1 MAVDPVP
8 HGVDDRVER
17 PLVGGQLVGS
27 DAGDDRRDRV
37 EDAVDGGAE
46 QLVLAREVVVD
57 GGHDDV
63 GLLGDV
69 ADRRVDVS
77 LAGEEAD
84 RRVDHVVAA
93 RRPVRRGRRWWRRA
107 LSGLFGHS
115 CGRSPEQARC
125 VPTGDR
131 RPTLRSIDARNTTRR
146 PAHRPSRRTHVVDG
160 AMGLF
165 ATMPVDEVTVQDIAN
180 SVEMTSAAVYYHFA
194 SKEEILLEGM
204 RNFRD
209 DLLAEIRDQLPALGD
224 PAGIRNLVAAVLRW
238 TGRHRADAT
247 VYFVNSIGLNL
258 LVEALRRD
266 VRLELIDVLREAV
279 AASRPDL
286 DSAEE
291 GVIAVALVSLIE
303 TAIASM
309 LNEDVTYRS
318 LGARRYPAE
327 VGRIGDRIA
336 GVAPAD

>member
-1 MAVDPVP
+1 
-8 HGVDDRVER
+8 
-17 PLVGGQLVGS
+17 
-27 DAGDDRRDRV
+27 
-37 EDAVDGGAE
+37 
-46 QLVLAREVVVD
+46 
-57 GGHDDV
+57 
-63 GLLGDV
+63 
-69 ADRRVDVS
+69 
-77 LAGEEAD
+77 
-84 RRVDHVVAA
+84 
-93 RRPVRRGRRWWRRA
+93 
-107 LSGLFGHS
+107 
-115 CGRSPEQARC
+115 
-125 VPTGDR
+125 
-131 RPTLRSIDARNTTRR
+131 
-146 PAHRPSRRTHVVDG
+146 
-160 AMGLF
+160 MGLF